1 MLGSAIGKG
10 DDAATFTKKEKKGVL
25 MSSTLKVLVQG
36 SLGTT
41 TIMELNRNRR
51 RSRSSSELF
60 LDYLRK
66 MKKEARTLT
75 GEQDRMFASA
85 ASAKRRAELAGRDA
99 SLALSIPTTGN
110 TQEANLTGYLS
121 RKTGGSFHYS
131 VKPSTSVKDFK
142 Y

>member
-1 MLGSAIGKG
+1 
-10 DDAATFTKKEKKGVL
+10 
-25 MSSTLKVLVQG
+25 
-36 SLGTT
+36 
-41 TIMELNRNRR
+41 
-51 RSRSSSELF
+51 
-60 LDYLRK
+60 

-121 RKTGGSFHYS
+121 RKLEDLSLLS
-131 VKPSTSVKDFK
+131 
-142 Y
+142 

>member
-1 MLGSAIGKG
+1 
-10 DDAATFTKKEKKGVL
+10 
-25 MSSTLKVLVQG
+25 
-36 SLGTT
+36 
-41 TIMELNRNRR
+41 
-51 RSRSSSELF
+51 
-60 LDYLRK
+60 
-66 MKKEARTLT
+66 MKKERTLT

-85 ASAKRRAELAGRDA
+85 ASAKRRALAGRDA

>member
-1 MLGSAIGKG
+1 
-10 DDAATFTKKEKKGVL
+10 
-25 MSSTLKVLVQG
+25 
-36 SLGTT
+36 
-41 TIMELNRNRR
+41 
-51 RSRSSSELF
+51 
-60 LDYLRK
+60 

-121 RKTGGSFHYS
+121 RKTGGSFITQLS
-131 VKPSTSVKDFK
+131 LALLCKRLQVLNAEPPKV
-142 Y
+142 